1 MLTPCAQLHMG
12 PIKIHI
18 YAIRMSKRWYS
29 HSHNT
34 QIQIYAIIPK
44 KGCRCADIHAPSLPS
59 SPDIWLGACS
69 PQLLL
74 LSLPSSPYS
83 SPSLYLPKAETVPF
97 RWRWKCSYIF
107 CGALMD
113 EIPLE
118 MWISFVFHYEA
129 LGLFRISHW
138 ISNTKL
144 KRWIKDRAL
153 QKLRYEDY
161 LS

>member
-1 MLTPCAQLHMG
+1 MQMFRIQTKGKTNMQKFWK
-12 PIKIHI
+12 IKIKWKTN
-18 YAIRMSKRWYS
+18 M
-29 HSHNT
+29 
-34 QIQIYAIIPK
+34 QIFREI
-44 KGCRCADIHAPSLPS
+44 CRCADIHAPSLPS

-74 LSLPSSPYS
+74 LSLRSSPNS

-129 LGLFRISHW
+129 SGLFRISHW

-153 QKLRYEDY
+153 QKLRYEDC